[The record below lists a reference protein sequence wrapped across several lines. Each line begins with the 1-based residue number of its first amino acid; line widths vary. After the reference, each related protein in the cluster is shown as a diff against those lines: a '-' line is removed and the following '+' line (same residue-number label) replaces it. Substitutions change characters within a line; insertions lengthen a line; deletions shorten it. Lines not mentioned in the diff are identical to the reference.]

1 MYHVLVV
8 HAAGGEKLVVRGKG
22 VVAVM
27 KAIEGLGL
35 LSETFNRL
43 HDSHY
48 TLTPYNE
55 LLTASRM
62 YHQHMVSRSWC
73 WSHNPRESSCSNL

>member
-27 KAIEGLGL
+27 EAIEGLREESGRRRRAGGTIV
-35 LSETFNRL
+35 ENIR
-43 HDSHY
+43 
-48 TLTPYNE
+48 E
-55 LLTASRM
+55 KRRSR
-62 YHQHMVSRSWC
+62 HPLV
-73 WSHNPRESSCSNL
+73 